1 MELLII
7 LPFVSLVIAPLPSP
21 SALPMTDYSQLNH
34 DEPTHWTK
42 AATTHAPATSGLVIK
57 QETNSSVLEATPT
70 TDVTTLALP
79 NDTFYRQD
87 YETSEENVTAE
98 SAITVNDGS
107 NETLPT
113 ESGSI
118 SSTNVE
124 NDILTSPET
133 NTSNYTDETPSVNF
147 SVLIE
152 TITVPVR
159 KQETSTTEIST
170 GSFNYDD
177 VDDKPSNT
185 VGEHYYRYDVL
196 DEMKK
201 NYNSVDND
209 ILDKPDLTDVEI
221 DKALSSYR
229 KPNEHYSLNYDAKS
243 PSIQKYDYNAP
254 DGFDSEQEE
263 EEIHKEEN
271 KVKAHGLPTLSELEE
286 SYDVDT
292 PFRKWDRD
300 SEEQEKMLENIVF
313 QANNDTLDKIEIESS
328 DTASDEQTGTGRWF
342 LLLLAGNSTI
352 VRLRQKDFAKYLK
365 LNLAARLSLE
375 YDEVKLNKV
384 VLAPPRL
391 MVNVSV
397 IPSGGGNLDEEFDLN
412 ERLFGEE
419 EAPLNKLAETN
430 ATLLELSGEEY
441 HVVRFLSLR
450 SQQPLAMDEAG
461 AETNLIITDRH
472 ADIEKVIYFGLGGA
486 CLFLIIPLIIA
497 LCRLYLTP
505 IDVKWPWKREKIFGA
520 PWTMQRHQRMEEPAR
535 PVVIGGPLTVIYS
548 GSFVERYGPPS
559 GSWIEDE
566 YQNASI
572 GRDQAGLENPVYGFA
587 ELEKPVIYDPAVL
600 GSPKISLEKKLKLLQ
615 CRPDHLLLPHTPIK
629 RAEPRSNLDV
639 RITKGLDNPNYQ
651 T

>member
-1 MELLII
+1 MELMFI
-7 LPFVSLVIAPLPSP
+7 LPVVSLVIAPLPGP

-42 AATTHAPATSGLVIK
+42 AATTHAPATSGLIVK
-57 QETNSSVLEATPT
+57 DDANSSVLEATPT
-70 TDVTTLALP
+70 TDVTAGLVDFTTTP
-79 NDTFYRQD
+79 
-87 YETSEENVTAE
+87 
-98 SAITVNDGS
+98 S
-107 NETLPT
+107 NE
-113 ESGSI
+113 
-118 SSTNVE
+118 
-124 NDILTSPET
+124 
-133 NTSNYTDETPSVNF
+133 SVNF
-147 SVLIE
+147 QSNSSYDELAATENGEPSSTSDTNNTTSDDSLNDSTANTEGSLNSATPQTNSSSFPEELVSPVNFSIVVE
-152 TITVPVR
+152 TITSPQGKPMVP
-159 KQETSTTEIST
+159 TTEIST
-170 GSFNYDD
+170 GSLNYDD
-177 VDDKPSNT
+177 VDDKASNT

-201 NYNSVDND
+201 NYNNVDNELID
-209 ILDKPDLTDVEI
+209 RQDLTDLEI
-221 DKALSSYR
+221 DKALNSFR
-229 KPNEHYSLNYDAKS
+229 RPDEKDSLNYDVKS
-243 PSIQKYDYNAP
+243 QGIPKYDYNAQ

-263 EEIHKEEN
+263 EEIRREET
-271 KVKAHGLPTLSELEE
+271 KVKHRNRQILPSLADLEE
-286 SYDVDT
+286 SYDADT
-292 PFRKWDRD
+292 PFKKWDKD
-300 SEEQEKMLENIVF
+300 SEEQEKLLENIVF

-328 DTASDEQTGTGRWF
+328 DSSSDEQTGTGRWF

-397 IPSGGGNLDEEFDLN
+397 IPSGGSNLDEEFDLN

-419 EAPLNKLAETN
+419 EAPLNRLAETN

-461 AETNLIITDRH
+461 SETNVVITDRH

-486 CLFLIIPLIIA
+486 CLFLIIPLIFA
-497 LCRLYLTP
+497 LCRLYLNP
-505 IDVKWPWKREKIFGA
+505 LELKWPWKREKLFVA
-520 PWTMQRHQRMEEPAR
+520 PWAIPRHQRIDEPA
-535 PVVIGGPLTVIYS
+535 VTIGGPLTVIYS

-559 GSWIEDE
+559 GSWIEDD

-572 GRDQAGLENPVYGFA
+572 IREQAGLENPVYGFHD
-587 ELEKPVIYDPAVL
+587 LEKSIIYDPAVL

-615 CRPDHLLLPHTPIK
+615 CRPDHLLIPHTPVK
-629 RAEPRSNLDV
+629 LAEPRANLDL
-639 RITKGLDNPNYQ
+639 RN
-651 T
+651 